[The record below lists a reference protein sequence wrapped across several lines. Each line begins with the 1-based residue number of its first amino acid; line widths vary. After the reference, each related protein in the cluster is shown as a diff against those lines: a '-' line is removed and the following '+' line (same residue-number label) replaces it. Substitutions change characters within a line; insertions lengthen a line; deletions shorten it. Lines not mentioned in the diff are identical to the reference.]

1 MRLETKALMG
11 VRRRRYHRGRWELDR
26 ERHRLPLG
34 APPAGGQEV
43 LVGRLLPDLLR
54 RYRVGADVWLRQL
67 TAVWSEIVGA
77 GIAAHSRPG
86 RYTNGWL
93 TVFVDSSTWLS
104 ELSRFHGKVMLARV
118 RERFPKET
126 VKSLRL
132 ELDPGPSGGR

>member
-1 MRLETKALMG
+1 MG
-11 VRRRRYHRGRWELDR
+11 VRRRRYDKGKWQLAR
-26 ERHRLPLG
+26 ERHQIPLDK
-34 APPAGGQEV
+34 PPAGGQEV

-54 RYRVGADVWLRQL
+54 RYRVGGDVWLQQL
-67 TAVWSEIVGA
+67 TAAWPEIVGP

-93 TVFVDSSTWLS
+93 TIFVDSSTWLS
-104 ELSRFHGKVMLARV
+104 ELSRFHSRTMLLRV

-132 ELDPGPSGGR
+132 ELDPGAGPSR